1 MRLQVTAEDAGKRL
15 DAILAV
21 PLGSRARAQR
31 LIDSGQVTVDGAAA
45 VKSMKPGLSTVI
57 DVDDTD
63 RREASAST
71 GPVAEFTVAYEDASL
86 LVVDKPAGVVVHP
99 ARGHATGTLVQA
111 LSGRVSGGED
121 PERPGIVHRLD
132 RDTSGLLVVARDEA
146 THRALQAA
154 MARREISREYL
165 ALVNGR
171 PSSRTG
177 TIDAPIGRD
186 RRDRTKVSID
196 TDRPRSAVTHFEIE
210 ETLAETTLL
219 RVKLETGRTHQIRAH
234 LEAIGLPVVG
244 DPTYGAGPAYG
255 LTRQFLHAAR
265 LSFIHPISAA
275 TVDVSSSLPDDLKS
289 ALADA
294 ATTRS

>member
-154 MARREISREYL
+154 MARRE
-165 ALVNGR
+165 A
-171 PSSRTG
+171 G
-177 TIDAPIGRD
+177 TA
-186 RRDRTKVSID
+186 VSQAN
-196 TDRPRSAVTHFEIE
+196 R
-210 ETLAETTLL
+210 
-219 RVKLETGRTHQIRAH
+219 
-234 LEAIGLPVVG
+234 
-244 DPTYGAGPAYG
+244 
-255 LTRQFLHAAR
+255 
-265 LSFIHPISAA
+265 
-275 TVDVSSSLPDDLKS
+275 
-289 ALADA
+289 
-294 ATTRS
+294 